1 MSRDVDV
8 VAATMV
14 ENRKLNGDGDG
25 DMGRRANGNARVLR
39 NKKDIRLSPAPSLAT
54 MATVVVEGVA
64 AGLTAARLFGPVC
77 QAVRRRSVKAQLKKD
92 LALVN
97 DIYKLLNEHGEVI
110 DPEELEK
117 ILNAADRSREQC
129 NMLVPLSGKFSKNW
143 SPSNMMTARQVTKHC
158 KRVLEQCHRAS
169 NEGIELKIRRMI
181 DGSNSRTEVS
191 LFITRRGSGSPNAS
205 STMINPESE
214 PTARSQNSVPASQV
228 SDGTNSDNVDDFIMW
243 FDEPSGGH
251 GVSMTPSVQTSTLP
265 TPPTL
270 IHVAA
275 PHHRDGLAGQEQAA
289 GLSSGGSNTV
299 MSNAGSARQRWHVVR
314 CLREQVMNDGMGL
327 NFDNAWSVS
336 SFMVIDG
343 HVEELTDGA
352 AFTGPQ
358 LTVLVQGSPRAEQF
372 LEVGLSQPLRG
383 LLRQMTTMSLVSM
396 STGPAESATG
406 TEDSA
411 AGFDVPFDGQ
421 DSLLA

>member
-1 MSRDVDV
+1 
-8 VAATMV
+8 
-14 ENRKLNGDGDG
+14 
-25 DMGRRANGNARVLR
+25 
-39 NKKDIRLSPAPSLAT
+39 

-64 AGLTAARLFGPVC
+64 AGFTAARLFGPVC

-110 DPEELEK
+110 DPDELEK

-191 LFITRRGSGSPNAS
+191 LFITRRGSGSPHAS
-205 STMINPESE
+205 STIINPESE

-228 SDGTNSDNVDDFIMW
+228 SDGTNSDDVDDFIMW
-243 FDEPSGGH
+243 FNEPSGGH

-275 PHHRDGLAGQEQAA
+275 PHHRDGPAGQEQAA

-299 MSNAGSARQRWHVVR
+299 MSKAGSARQRWHVVR

-358 LTVLVQGSPRAEQF
+358 LTALVQGSPRAEQF
-372 LEVGLSQPLRG
+372 SEVGLSQPARG

-396 STGPAESATG
+396 SAGPAESPSS